1 MDDTDTKTISYD
13 INENIIKII
22 NNVLNNQ
29 IPTLIHIISIK
40 ENINESDLQKTLDVF
55 NKNYQYSTNENQ

>member
-1 MDDTDTKTISYD
+1 MKIISYD

-29 IPTLIHIISIK
+29 IPNLVNLISIK
-40 ENINESDLQKTLDVF
+40 ENIDKSDLQKTVDVF
-55 NKNYQYSTNENQ
+55 NRSYQYSTNENQ